1 MSAAEPPTTPQL
13 LQFEAVLRLAVA
25 LLLAVGCWLVLRP
38 FFSAILFAAVI
49 AVSTRPQYHW
59 LRRRLGGREPAS
71 ALLACLVVTALVMV
85 PAALIAASIGE
96 ALAWLLKLYDDW
108 TRGGLPPLPDW
119 LATVPLVGPWLLD
132 YWQQFGRGELL
143 ASGTADYLAETL
155 RGLALNSGRAAG
167 NGLLQIGLALL
178 VLYYLYVEGD
188 RLAERLHRLAS
199 RIGGSLGPEL
209 LATARNTVVSVMVAI
224 AGTAMAQAMV
234 AVLGFSIAG
243 VPAPLLLGAATFL
256 LSMVPIG
263 PPLIWGG
270 AALWLF
276 RQGDT
281 GWAVFMVLYG
291 MLCISTVDNVV
302 KPFLISRGSHLP
314 FVVTLLGVLGG
325 LAAFGLIGLFLGPAI
340 LALTINLSSH
350 WLALIRPSGADHD
363 ASSP

>member
-1 MSAAEPPTTPQL
+1 MSAAEPPSLPPL
-13 LQFEAVLRLAVA
+13 LQFESVLRLAVA

-59 LRRRLGGREPAS
+59 LRRRLGGRERSS
-71 ALLACLVVTALVMV
+71 ALLACAMVSALVML
-85 PAALIAASIGE
+85 PAALIAASIGD
-96 ALAWLLKLYDDW
+96 ALAWLLALYDDW
-108 TRGGLPPLPDW
+108 SRGGLPALPDW
-119 LATVPLVGPWLLD
+119 LLDTPLLGPWLLD
-132 YWQQFGRGELL
+132 YWQQLARGELF
-143 ASGTADYLAETL
+143 ASGTAGYLADTL

-167 NGLLQIGLALL
+167 NGLLQLGLALL
-178 VLYYLYVEGD
+178 VLYYFYVEGD

-199 RIGGSLGPEL
+199 RIGGALGPEL
-209 LATARNTVVSVMVAI
+209 LGTARNTVVSVMVAI

-234 AVLGFSIAG
+234 AVLGFGIAG

-291 MLCISTVDNVV
+291 LLCISSVDNLV

-314 FVVTLLGVLGG
+314 FVLTLLGVLGG

-340 LALTINLSSH
+340 LALAINLSSH
-350 WLALIRPSGADHD
+350 WLALIRPEGADDH
-363 ASSP
+363 APSP